1 MCHCDTE
8 TGCSKPKE
16 VKNAVGAVLNM
27 FCDRLNAREHENS
40 SKAHGIGNDGKHAKT
55 YQMRSR
61 TRLVLFSILEPAQK
75 FGRWRS
81 SWTVAQVFH
90 SRRTGPSDSVVT
102 VGTRTFKPSY
112 RTASGHQLPAVGSEV
127 PVVELKNGDNMSM
140 TFAVM
145 DVTAPLAAVSRM
157 VKAGHTMVLSPNAC
171 KHQRA

>member
-1 MCHCDTE
+1 MD
-8 TGCSKPKE
+8 S
-16 VKNAVGAVLNM
+16 GASVPFPQNW
-27 FCDRLNAREHENS
+27 
-40 SKAHGIGNDGKHAKT
+40 
-55 YQMRSR
+55 
-61 TRLVLFSILEPAQK
+61 SIR
-75 FGRWRS
+75 FRG
-81 SWTVAQVFH
+81 H
-90 SRRTGPSDSVVT
+90 

-112 RTASGHQLPAVGSEV
+112 RTASGHQLPAVGSKV